1 MLYKNTMDKSLI
13 KLREKK
19 LTNGNKSLYLDYY
32 KDGVRTYE
40 FLKLYLQAGN
50 DPLIK
55 ARNKATY
62 NTARTIQ
69 SQRILDIQ
77 QGRANIL
84 SPERRAIRFT
94 EYYEELYKNRSK
106 GTREAALAALFY
118 WKQYAGENCTLQSI
132 NAKQLR
138 GFATYLMS
146 AKSMRSSK
154 RDLGKMTAKRYF
166 EKIKQCL
173 DGAVR
178 DELILF
184 NPVYKLAS
192 YEKPQGKSAE
202 RQYLTLDEI
211 KKLIATD
218 CKNLIHKQAFL
229 FSCFTGLRLSDIRNL
244 EWHNI
249 QNDTITIRMQKT
261 GEIIYLPLSENAKT
275 WLPQKSS
282 VKVFP
287 LLHSTTIG
295 KDLDRWV
302 KKAGIGKH
310 ITFHCARHTFATL
323 TLTYGADLY
332 TVSKLLGHQNIQV
345 TQIYAKIVDEKKKEA
360 VNLIPTI

>member
-1 MLYKNTMDKSLI
+1 MDKSLI
-13 KLREKK
+13 KLREKN

-50 DPLIK
+50 DPLTK

-84 SPERRAIRFT
+84 SPAKKAVRFT
-94 EYYEELYKNRSK
+94 TYFEDLYEARTE
-106 GTREAALAALFY
+106 GTRKAAHAALAY
-118 WKQYAGENCTLQSI
+118 WRKFAGENCTLEAI
-132 NAKQLR
+132 DMK
-138 GFATYLMS
+138 
-146 AKSMRSSK
+146 KI
-154 RDLGKMTAKRYF
+154 RDFVKFLTTHKNEDGCTLGGLTARRYF
-166 EKIKQCL
+166 ERVKQCL
-173 DGAVR
+173 DSAVR
-178 DELILF
+178 EGLIPS
-184 NPVYKLAS
+184 NPADKLAS

-211 KKLIATD
+211 KKLINTE
-218 CKNLIHKQAFL
+218 CKHPIHKLAFL
-229 FSCFTGLRLSDIRNL
+229 FSCFTGLRLSDVKNL

-249 QNDTITIRMQKT
+249 QNDTIAIRMQKT
-261 GEIIYLPLSENAKT
+261 GEMIYLPLSENAKS
-275 WLPQKSS
+275 WLPPRGEGRI
-282 VKVFP
+282 FP
-287 LLHSTTIG
+287 LKINNTTLG

-302 KKAGIGKH
+302 KKAGIDKH